1 MAEPDLPL
9 LETLRDRARR
19 PRPAPNVA
27 NGSGGSDDGGME
39 RRLSAVGGDVRE
51 IKLMLG
57 QMQPVLR
64 SIDDRLR
71 KVEVDVGE
79 LKGRVAQLPN
89 VWQLLPGGFSLIG
102 FTFLLLRF
110 GLAG

>member
-1 MAEPDLPL
+1 MPEPDLRL
-9 LETLRDRARR
+9 LETLRDRARQAR
-19 PRPAPNVA
+19 SAPNVA
-27 NGSGGSDDGGME
+27 NAGGGSDDGGME
-39 RRLSAVGGDVRE
+39 RRLSAVEGDVRE

-71 KVEVDVGE
+71 KLEVDLGE

-89 VWQLLPGGFSLIG
+89 VWQLLLGGFSLIG

-110 GLAG
+110 GLTG